1 MCQLSHSLSTRF
13 FSVLLLSALIVAT
26 PVHGQNLSS
35 NQPISSYSDIADMT
49 ISAPVILQATIKR
62 TRLLKDEQAIGTPP
76 GMARLLVNATVNRLI
91 IGRSGVPGEIS
102 YLVDVPLDSRGRPP
116 KLKKSQFLLFL
127 KPAAGRSDQFS
138 LVSKHAQMPWSEAG
152 AATTVSIAK
161 EAQGSLGSLQITGI
175 GNAFH
180 VPGSIPGEAETQIF
194 LTTADQRPVS
204 LSVLRRPDEA
214 KRWFVSLGEIV
225 ADSDAPAGKDTLL
238 WYKLTCF
245 LPAAL
250 PGEVLD
256 RLDGSQRDAVIADYR
271 FVLESLGAC
280 GRSG

>member
-1 MCQLSHSLSTRF
+1 MCQLPPSLSTRF
-13 FSVLLLSALIVAT
+13 FSVLLLPALIVAM

-35 NQPISSYSDIADMT
+35 NQPFRSYSDIADMT
-49 ISAPVILQATIKR
+49 ISAPVILQATIRR
-62 TRLLKDEQAIGTPP
+62 TQRLKGEQAVGTPP
-76 GMARLLVNATVNRLI
+76 GMARLLVNAAVNRLI
-91 IGRSGVPGEIS
+91 VGQGGVPGEIS

-127 KPAAGRSDQFS
+127 KPAAVRSDQFS

-152 AATTVSIAK
+152 AATTVSIVK
-161 EAQGSLGSLQITGI
+161 EAQGNLGSLQITGI

-204 LSVLRRPDEA
+204 LSVLRRPGEA
-214 KRWFVSLGEIV
+214 MRWFVSLGEIV

-238 WYKLTCF
+238 WYKLACF
-245 LPAAL
+245 LPASL

-271 FVLESLGAC
+271 FVLASLGAC
-280 GRSG
+280 GRSE